1 MTTRFAAAC
10 AALLCSLALPGAA
23 HAATA
28 AEGAGAWPARP
39 VTLVVPLAPGGS
51 TDSTARLLAQRLPHY
66 LGQPVVVENRAG
78 AGGNVGADHVAKS
91 AADGYT
97 FLFSTTTLIANV
109 TLYANMPLNV
119 QKDLQPVSRVSL
131 IPNVLMVN
139 TKLPVTSLKSFI
151 EYAKDSKT
159 PVYYGSAGNGTSQ
172 HLSGSMFNEM
182 AHLSMHHVPYKG
194 GAPANMDLLSGQIQ
208 AVFSPLV
215 EVLPFIDS
223 GKLRPL
229 AVTTAQRSPRLP
241 DVPAVAESLPGYE
254 IVLWNGVWA
263 PAGTPAPIVDKM
275 NKAINAVLG
284 EAAVKKTLAD
294 QGSTPAGDSPAAF
307 SKLVDAEIIKW
318 GNLVRAS
325 GAKVE

>member
-1 MTTRFAAAC
+1 MTSRLAAAC
-10 AALLCSLALPGAA
+10 AALFCSAALQSAQAA
-23 HAATA
+23 QAADT
-28 AEGAGAWPARP
+28 WPARP

-51 TDSTARLLAQRLPHY
+51 TDSTARLIAQRLPHY

-78 AGGNVGADHVAKS
+78 AGGNLGADHVAKS
-91 AADGYT
+91 PADGYT

-109 TLYANMPLNV
+109 TLYKNMPLDV
-119 QKDLQPVSRVSL
+119 RKDLQPVSRVSL

-139 TKLPVTSLKSFI
+139 TKLPVTSLQSFI
-151 EYAKDSKT
+151 DYARDSKT

-172 HLSGSMFNEM
+172 HLSGSLFNER
-182 AHLSMHHVPYKG
+182 AHLHMQHVPYKG

-229 AVTTAQRSPRLP
+229 AVTTARRSPRLP
-241 DVPAVAESLPGYE
+241 DVPAVAETLPGYE

-284 EAAVKKTLAD
+284 EASVKKTLAD

-307 SKLVDAEIIKW
+307 GKLIDAEIVKW